1 MMDLYLSLLQL
12 IMICLLLNLNYIA
25 VALSFV
31 FCLKLKSNRF
41 KCIFST
47 LKFLKCASSWAYS
60 PAEEGRYMELEFGWG
75 RKKEKEDDA
84 WNLHVR
90 QIDGM
95 TRSEYTNC
103 NRVYQ
108 KL

>member
-1 MMDLYLSLLQL
+1 MVYGEVEQVAVLGVVDL
-12 IMICLLLNLNYIA
+12 
-25 VALSFV
+25 
-31 FCLKLKSNRF
+31 
-41 KCIFST
+41 
-47 LKFLKCASSWAYS
+47 
-60 PAEEGRYMELEFGWG
+60 EEQQQDPRPQGGWG

>member
-1 MMDLYLSLLQL
+1 
-12 IMICLLLNLNYIA
+12 LNYIA

-31 FCLKLKSNRF
+31 FCLKLKSDRF

-75 RKKEKEDDA
+75 RKKERRRRKKERIGR
-84 WNLHVR
+84 L
-90 QIDGM
+90 
-95 TRSEYTNC
+95 SLYTG
-103 NRVYQ
+103 
-108 KL
+108 